1 MYTYLNQRY
10 GLKPLIID
18 WASAI
23 ISAIQRYS
31 RECADICLFGK
42 VLRNEIDEDF
52 RYVQSALR
60 DTAHQLLRQM
70 IRDRHVLKGENELKG
85 MVEDVLGDKVCVE
98 TMQWMKII
106 ERMYDVQDIRIL
118 EEKIKEN
125 AKIRM
130 KQEISKKLNRKPL
143 SPSGSQHQT

>member
-1 MYTYLNQRY
+1 MEQFMYTYLNQRY

-42 VLRNEIDEDF
+42 VLRNEVDEDF

-70 IRDRHVLKGENELKG
+70 IRERHLLKGENELKN
-85 MVEDVLGDKVCVE
+85 MVDEVVTDKVTIE

-130 KQEISKKLNRKPL
+130 K
-143 SPSGSQHQT
+143 

>member
-42 VLRNEIDEDF
+42 VLRNEVDEDF

-70 IRDRHVLKGENELKG
+70 IRERHLLKGENELKN
-85 MVEDVLGDKVCVE
+85 MVEDVVTDKVSIE

-130 KQEISKKLNRKPL
+130 K
-143 SPSGSQHQT
+143 

>member
-1 MYTYLNQRY
+1 MEQFMYTYLNQRY

-52 RYVQSALR
+52 RYVQSALK
-60 DTAHQLLRQM
+60 DTAHLLLRQM
-70 IRDRHVLKGENELKG
+70 IRDRHLLKGENELKA
-85 MVEDVLGDKVCVE
+85 MIEDVVSDKITIE

-130 KQEISKKLNRKPL
+130 K
-143 SPSGSQHQT
+143 

>member
-1 MYTYLNQRY
+1 MEQFMYTYLNQRY

-42 VLRNEIDEDF
+42 VLRNEVDEDF

-60 DTAHQLLRQM
+60 DTAHQLLR
-70 IRDRHVLKGENELKG
+70 
-85 MVEDVLGDKVCVE
+85 
-98 TMQWMKII
+98 
-106 ERMYDVQDIRIL
+106 
-118 EEKIKEN
+118 
-125 AKIRM
+125 
-130 KQEISKKLNRKPL
+130 
-143 SPSGSQHQT
+143 

>member
-1 MYTYLNQRY
+1 MEQFMYTYLNQRY

-42 VLRNEIDEDF
+42 VLRNEVDEDF

-70 IRDRHVLKGENELKG
+70 IRERHLLKGENELKN
-85 MVEDVLGDKVCVE
+85 MVEDVVTDKVSIE

-130 KQEISKKLNRKPL
+130 K
-143 SPSGSQHQT
+143 

>member
-42 VLRNEIDEDF
+42 VLRNEVDEDF

-70 IRDRHVLKGENELKG
+70 IRERHLLKGENELKN
-85 MVEDVLGDKVCVE
+85 MVEDVVTDKVTIE

-130 KQEISKKLNRKPL
+130 K
-143 SPSGSQHQT
+143 

>member
-1 MYTYLNQRY
+1 MEQFMYTYLNQRY

-23 ISAIQRYS
+23 ISAIQRFS
-31 RECADICLFGK
+31 RDCADICLFGK

-70 IRDRHVLKGENELKG
+70 IRERHLLKGENELKN
-85 MVEDVLGDKVCVE
+85 MVDDVVTDKVTIE

-130 KQEISKKLNRKPL
+130 K
-143 SPSGSQHQT
+143 

>member
-23 ISAIQRYS
+23 ISAIQKYS

-42 VLRNEIDEDF
+42 VLRTEIDEDF

-60 DTAHQLLRQM
+60 DTAH
-70 IRDRHVLKGENELKG
+70 
-85 MVEDVLGDKVCVE
+85 
-98 TMQWMKII
+98 
-106 ERMYDVQDIRIL
+106 
-118 EEKIKEN
+118 
-125 AKIRM
+125 
-130 KQEISKKLNRKPL
+130 
-143 SPSGSQHQT
+143 

>member
-1 MYTYLNQRY
+1 MEQFMYTYLNQRY

-31 RECADICLFGK
+31 RDCADICLFGK
-42 VLRNEIDEDF
+42 VLRNEVDEDF

-70 IRDRHVLKGENELKG
+70 IRERHLLKGENELKN
-85 MVEDVLGDKVCVE
+85 MVEDVVTDKVSIE

-130 KQEISKKLNRKPL
+130 K
-143 SPSGSQHQT
+143 

>member
-1 MYTYLNQRY
+1 MEQFMYTYLNQRY

-70 IRDRHVLKGENELKG
+70 IRERHLLKGENELKN
-85 MVEDVLGDKVCVE
+85 MIDDVVTDKVTIE

-130 KQEISKKLNRKPL
+130 K
-143 SPSGSQHQT
+143 